1 MEEFSEISINEVALK
16 SKSKKDIYDLLTTEG
31 NIYLPPLWD
40 THYKFIS
47 QIICGE
53 KLYLKWSEIKVCKVP
68 HLKSLSV
75 GVMLEFARNN
85 TNIDEF
91 LPDFNY
97 QKQPNREW
105 LWNILN
111 SILGERFKEFIQ

>member
-1 MEEFSEISINEVALK
+1 MEEFSVISINEVALK
-16 SKSKKDIYDLLTTEG
+16 SKSKKEIYDLLTTEG
-31 NIYLPPLWD
+31 NIYLLPLWD
-40 THYKFIS
+40 TYCKFIS

-75 GVMLEFARNN
+75 GVILEFARNN

-97 QKQPNREW
+97 QKQPNR
-105 LWNILN
+105 
-111 SILGERFKEFIQ
+111 